1 MTVTSDPCSWL
12 CQLVEW
18 DARATAAAIDS
29 IQSARDHLEQ
39 NHGPAA
45 EAPPVI
51 KATEIA
57 GHIVCARRMWISRIG
72 VGEPPEELFPA
83 TWPMDRLRTE
93 AGEVAGLW
101 RGFMEELSA
110 GDLERIVEYH
120 STDGRPWATRLDDII
135 FHALTHSHYHRGQ
148 IARLVAEAGVKAAA
162 TDYILSVRTAPGVE
176 GD

>member
-1 MTVTSDPCSWL
+1 MTLTSDPCSWL

-29 IQSARDHLEQ
+29 IQSARDHLE
-39 NHGPAA
+39 HGGRAD

-72 VGEPPEELFPA
+72 AGDPPEELFPA

-101 RGFMEELSA
+101 RGFMEELTP
-110 GDLERIVEYH
+110 GDLERIIEYR
-120 STDGRPWATRLDDII
+120 STDDHKWITRLDDII
-135 FHALTHSHYHRGQ
+135 FHVLTHSHYHRGQ
-148 IARLVAEAGVKAAA
+148 VARLVAEAGGEAAV
-162 TDYILSVRTAPGVE
+162 TDYVFSVRTAPGVE